1 MYPSIFKEPI
11 YSVAQNKTIESFHVK
26 FSKAAYHPF
35 DKRCFTMQEAEQYL
49 AEATATLKQANEIAN
64 KYIR

>member
-1 MYPSIFKEPI
+1 MYPAIFKEPI

-35 DKRCFTMQEAEQYL
+35 DKRFFTMQEAEHYL
-49 AEATATLKQANEIAN
+49 QEAKATLNQAKEIVN